1 MSLQP
6 QTDTSD
12 MIAVHDALR
21 RVLRTAPDVIAR
33 VPAGDDDRV
42 AVVASYFANALA
54 FLHVHHEGEDE
65 LLWPK
70 LMERVDDRELVARIA
85 AQHGDVTGALAEAEA
100 TLATWAGSPT
110 VANGEALSASLAELD
125 AVLSPHLADEEAMI
139 LPLAAVHISPPEW
152 GGLAAHGM
160 ANFSGDKMWLI
171 LGLIREAMTDEQRA
185 SMLEHMPPPAVEFW
199 TGVGEPQFTSFIATV
214 RA

>member
-1 MSLQP
+1 MSPQP

-12 MIAVHDALR
+12 MVAVHDALR
-21 RVLRTAPDVIAR
+21 RVLRTAPDVIGR
-33 VPAGDDDRV
+33 IPAGDDDRV

-70 LMERVDDRELVARIA
+70 LLERVEDPELVARIA
-85 AQHGDVTGALAEAEA
+85 AQHGDVTGALAESEA

-110 VANGEALSASLAELD
+110 AANGEALTAALGALD
-125 AVLSPHLADEEAMI
+125 AVLSPHLAEEEAMI
-139 LPLAAVHISPPEW
+139 LPLAAVHITPPEW
-152 GGLAAHGM
+152 GGLAEHGIGH
-160 ANFSGDKMWLI
+160 FSGDKLWLI
-171 LGLIREAMTDEQRA
+171 LGLILEAMTEEQRTT
-185 SMLEHMPPPAVEFW
+185 MLDHMPPPAVEFW
-199 TGVGEPQFTSFIATV
+199 TSVGEPQFTSFIATV